1 MNKSKSINHL
11 IDNNRLPRMNKKTK
25 KKLRTLVLNVY
36 AKKWFELN
44 NYTIHEDGESFCL
57 AIDGHLFEL
66 SDEDIDYRA
75 ELYLESEIEGL
86 RCTRV

>member
-1 MNKSKSINHL
+1 MNGTIKTPEHSM
-11 IDNNRLPRMNKKTK
+11 MN
-25 KKLRTLVLNVY
+25 VF

-44 NYTIHEDGESFCL
+44 NYTIHRDGESFCL

-66 SDEDIDYRA
+66 SEEDIYYRA
-75 ELYLESEIEGL
+75 ELYLESEMEGL

>member
-1 MNKSKSINHL
+1 MNGTIKTPEHSM
-11 IDNNRLPRMNKKTK
+11 MN
-25 KKLRTLVLNVY
+25 VF

-44 NYTIHEDGESFCL
+44 NYTIHRDGESFCL

-66 SDEDIDYRA
+66 SEADISYRA
-75 ELYLESEIEGL
+75 ELYLESEMEGL

>member
-1 MNKSKSINHL
+1 MNETKI
-11 IDNNRLPRMNKKTK
+11 KTIE
-25 KKLRTLVLNVY
+25 Y

-44 NYTIHEDGESFCL
+44 DYTIHEDGDYLGKSFCL

-66 SDEDIDYRA
+66 SEEDIYYRA
-75 ELYLESEIEGL
+75 ELYLESEMEGL